1 MNNPPIEYYPRLLII
16 DSKLTRTLMHIKLK
30 TIVYNL
36 PTDQRIIFKRFKMT
50 RNQKKNVSCYYCI
63 VGAQNRTILFNIINC
78 RDGEFFSFS

>member
-36 PTDQRIIFKRFKMT
+36 PTDQRMIFKRFKMT
-50 RNQKKNVSCYYCI
+50 RKKMCRVIIVHKIARSCLTLLIVETVS
-63 VGAQNRTILFNIINC
+63 
-78 RDGEFFSFS
+78 FFPFS